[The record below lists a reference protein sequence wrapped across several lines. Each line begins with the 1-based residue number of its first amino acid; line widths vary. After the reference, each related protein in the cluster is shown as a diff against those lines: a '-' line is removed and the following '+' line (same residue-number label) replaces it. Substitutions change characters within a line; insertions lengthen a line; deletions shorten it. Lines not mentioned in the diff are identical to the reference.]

1 MGGRRSKQDI
11 INTVGTMGLKG
22 IETSWN
28 NSTAQEYESTAGAN
42 LSTAEVYESTAHSLF
57 KLSFT
62 GVTFYWAQCLIIENE
77 DFVKRLWSAYTL
89 GKRRVLDFDYVKE
102 QWKSHGATEVCMMFD
117 LLGCQGAACYQSTAA
132 VCESTA
138 SVIRYLRTHGKTV
151 ITHSLTVGSSR
162 NFERRKEGFWIR
174 LCKGNNE
181 SRMVQTELYADVRI
195 TWIVNGAAFA
205 VRSSIVISK
214 GFKFVL
220 PSFVILIDISRVL
233 SRIKDVSSFL
243 GRYCA
248 RILKVLVE
256 AKSSTA
262 EVYESTAHSLFKV
275 LNAHIHYH
283 LKELRYCAQCL
294 IIENEDFVKR
304 LWSAYTLGEPT
315 EFEIQE
321 MVNILVSGEAYFY
334 ISTAQVILS
343 IYASLEG
350 ILSIGRLD

>member
-1 MGGRRSKQDI
+1 MRQWS
-11 INTVGTMGLKG
+11 TV
-22 IETSWN
+22 S
-28 NSTAQEYESTAGAN
+28 
-42 LSTAEVYESTAHSLF
+42 
-57 KLSFT
+57 
-62 GVTFYWAQCLIIENE
+62 
-77 DFVKRLWSAYTL
+77 
-89 GKRRVLDFDYVKE
+89 
-102 QWKSHGATEVCMMFD
+102 
-117 LLGCQGAACYQSTAA
+117 
-132 VCESTA
+132 STA
-138 SVIRYLRTHGKTV
+138 SQKGQEDEAILIPLETSHGKTV

-262 EVYESTAHSLFKV
+262 EVYESTAHSLFKEQEDG
-275 LNAHIHYH
+275 Y
-283 LKELRYCAQCL
+283 LR
-294 IIENEDFVKR
+294 IEG
-304 LWSAYTLGEPT
+304 LWWLLL
-315 EFEIQE
+315 EIAE
-321 MVNILVSGEAYFY
+321 M
-334 ISTAQVILS
+334 
-343 IYASLEG
+343 
-350 ILSIGRLD
+350 RH